1 VSAIPEWKR
10 VRNFVQNCGVL
21 RTEPMLGTADCKHLL
36 DRITELQAFCEQFIN
51 AYPDWRDKYELLGNE
66 EGDRNE

>member
-1 VSAIPEWKR
+1 
-10 VRNFVQNCGVL
+10 
-21 RTEPMLGTADCKHLL
+21 MLGTADCKHLL